1 MKTRTDNT
9 INELDY
15 LSASQVLS
23 DQDKTEMDFDFYLN
37 EIETFFMEDFDH
49 ADLSEYQESTDT
61 EIF

>member
-1 MKTRTDNT
+1 MKTRTANT

-49 ADLSEYQESTDT
+49 ADLSEYQEKTDA